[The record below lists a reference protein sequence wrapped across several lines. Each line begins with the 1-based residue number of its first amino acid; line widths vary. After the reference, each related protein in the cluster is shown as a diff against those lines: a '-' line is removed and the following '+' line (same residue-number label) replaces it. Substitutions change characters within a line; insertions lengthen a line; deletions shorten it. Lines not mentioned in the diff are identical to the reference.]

1 MARLWD
7 AEGSDAVCDSQQC
20 LWRELRP
27 GSLVSQSVQHLRGLV
42 ELHEQDPL
50 AIKN

>member
-1 MARLWD
+1 MACLWD
-7 AEGSDAVCDSQQC
+7 VERSYAMCDSQQC
-20 LWRELRP
+20 LWRELCP
-27 GSLVSQSVQHLRGLV
+27 SSLVSQSVQHSGALV